1 MPRSALV
8 TNALPYANG
17 QIHLGHLVGYIQA
30 DIWVRARRMSGDTVH
45 FVCAD
50 DTHGTPIMLAAEKAG
65 TTPEAFVADI
75 QAAHV
80 RDFAAFGVVY
90 DHYDSTHSAGNRALT
105 EAIYAKLE
113 ANGHIGRRS
122 VQQFYDPAKGMFL
135 PDRYIKGICPNCG
148 TADQYG
154 DNCENCGATY
164 APTDLKDP
172 RSVISGATPEMRA
185 SEHFFF
191 ELNQFEGFLREWLA
205 GPVMV
210 PGMKAKLQEWLDSEG
225 GLRPWD
231 ISRDAPY
238 FGFEIPGQP
247 GKYFYVWLDA
257 PIGYLSS
264 FKALCDAKGY
274 DFDAFTQAGSNA
286 EMHHFIGKDI
296 VNFHGLF
303 WPAVLKGAGLRAP
316 TRLHVNGY
324 LMVDGA
330 KMSKSRGTFVMA
342 KTYLDAGLPPEALR
356 YYYAAKSS
364 GGVDD
369 LDLNLSDFVARVNSD
384 LVGKFVNI
392 ASRCA
397 RILADQYDSRLSRT
411 AETEAIFVTANS
423 LGISAAIEMTKGWI
437 NTHSVPILGT
447 DDLDA
452 FEFDAMERLLR
463 DLKLLSDV
471 ERHYDR
477 NNFSAVLNALMEIC
491 DSTNAGLHAWA
502 PWNNAKSADERMRQF
517 AHEVLSL
524 SIRKFQMVAV
534 YLSPI
539 APDLAQSAASWLN
552 ISTDTWR
559 NAFASSTD
567 VLPEYSA
574 LFTRIDPKKI
584 EAMTEAS
591 KETMSA
597 PVGAAE
603 AAKPADAKAKLAAE
617 AAPTKAGAAK
627 PEAPKAEA
635 AKSDFIGMDDFA
647 KLDLRIGKV
656 LVCEFVEGSDK
667 LLRFELDAGELG
679 KRQIFSGIRGS
690 YAEPDTLVGR
700 SVVFIANLAP
710 RKMRFGVS
718 EGMIL
723 SAGFDGGAL
732 ALLDADDG
740 AQPGMPVR

>member
-65 TTPEAFVADI
+65 TSPEAFVADI

-105 EAIYAKLE
+105 EAIYNKLE

-191 ELNQFEGFLREWLA
+191 ELNQFEDFLREWLA
-205 GPVMV
+205 GDVMV
-210 PGMKAKLQEWLDSEG
+210 PGMKAKLQEWLDSDG

-264 FKALCDAKGY
+264 FKALCEAEGY
-274 DFDAFTQAGSNA
+274 DFDAFTKADSEA
-286 EMHHFIGKDI
+286 ELHHFIGKDI

-303 WPAVLKGAGLRAP
+303 WPAVLKGAGLRTP
-316 TRLHVNGY
+316 TRLHINGY
-324 LMVDGA
+324 LTVNGT
-330 KMSKSRGTFVMA
+330 KMSKGRGTFIQA
-342 KTYLDAGLPPEALR
+342 RTYLDSGLHPEALR
-356 YYYAAKSS
+356 YYFATKSN
-364 GGVDD
+364 GHVED
-369 LDLNLSDFVARVNSD
+369 LDLNLSDFVAKVNSD
-384 LVGKFVNI
+384 VVGKFVNI

-397 RILADQYDSRLSRT
+397 GFIGKHFDGRLGAALESGRGEALYADALSRRD
-411 AETEAIFVTANS
+411 AIVAAYGANNPASALRSIMEACDLANAYVAD
-423 LGISAAIEMTKGWI
+423 SAPWQLAKQ
-437 NTHSVPILGT
+437 L
-447 DDLDA
+447 DDA
-452 FEFDAMERLLR
+452 PQTRERLHAVCTTALNLFR
-463 DLKLLSDV
+463 LIAAYLK
-471 ERHYDR
+471 
-477 NNFSAVLNALMEIC
+477 
-491 DSTNAGLHAWA
+491 
-502 PWNNAKSADERMRQF
+502 P
-517 AHEVLSL
+517 
-524 SIRKFQMVAV
+524 
-534 YLSPI
+534 
-539 APDLAQSAASWLN
+539 
-552 ISTDTWR
+552 
-559 NAFASSTD
+559 
-567 VLPEYSA
+567 VLPEVSAQAEQFLAAQLAHWSDLDQPLLDHTIESYTA
-574 LFTRIDPKKI
+574 LFTRIDPKQI

-597 PVGAAE
+597 PVGASE
-603 AAKPADAKAKLAAE
+603 AAKPVDAKAKLAAE
-617 AAPTKAGAAK
+617 AAPTKSEKSEG
-627 PEAPKAEA
+627 PKAEG
-635 AKSDFIGMDDFA
+635 AKSEFIGMDDFA

-732 ALLDADDG
+732 ALLDADSG

>member
-30 DIWVRARRMSGDTVH
+30 DIWVRARRMAGDTVH

-50 DTHGTPIMLAAEKAG
+50 DTHGTPIMLAAEKTG

-154 DNCENCGATY
+154 DNCEHCGATY

-185 SEHFFF
+185 SDHFFF
-191 ELNQFEGFLREWLA
+191 ELNQFEDFLREWLA
-205 GPVMV
+205 GDVMV
-210 PGMKAKLQEWLDSEG
+210 PGMKAKLQEWLDSDG

-274 DFDAFTQAGSNA
+274 DFDAFTKADSDA
-286 EMHHFIGKDI
+286 ELHHFIGKDI

-316 TRLHVNGY
+316 TRLHINGY
-324 LMVDGA
+324 LTVNGT
-330 KMSKSRGTFVMA
+330 KMSKGRGTFIQA
-342 KTYLDAGLPPEALR
+342 RTYLESGLHPEALR
-356 YYYAAKSS
+356 YYFATKSN
-364 GGVDD
+364 GHVED

-384 LVGKFVNI
+384 VVGKFVNI

-397 RILADQYDSRLSRT
+397 GFIGKHFDSRLGAALESGRSEALYADALARRDGIVASYGANNPAAALRSIMEACDLANAYVADSAPWQLAKQLDDAPETRERLHAVCTT
-411 AETEAIFVTANS
+411 ALNLFRLIAAYLKPV
-423 LGISAAIEMTKGWI
+423 LPGVSAQAEQFLAA
-437 NTHSVPILGT
+437 SVEHW
-447 DDLDA
+447 DDLN
-452 FEFDAMERLLR
+452 RPLL
-463 DLKLLSDV
+463 
-471 ERHYDR
+471 
-477 NNFSAVLNALMEIC
+477 N
-491 DSTNAGLHAWA
+491 HAIQ
-502 PWNNAKSADERMRQF
+502 P
-517 AHEVLSL
+517 
-524 SIRKFQMVAV
+524 
-534 YLSPI
+534 YTP
-539 APDLAQSAASWLN
+539 
-552 ISTDTWR
+552 
-559 NAFASSTD
+559 
-567 VLPEYSA
+567 
-574 LFTRIDPKKI
+574 LFTRIDPKQI

-603 AAKPADAKAKLAAE
+603 AAKPAGAKAKLAAE
-617 AAPTKAGAAK
+617 AAPTKGAPTK
-627 PEAPKAEA
+627 SEAPKAEA
-635 AKSDFIGMDDFA
+635 AKSEFIGMDDFA

-690 YAEPDTLVGR
+690 YAEPEKLVGR

-732 ALLDADDG
+732 ALLDADSG